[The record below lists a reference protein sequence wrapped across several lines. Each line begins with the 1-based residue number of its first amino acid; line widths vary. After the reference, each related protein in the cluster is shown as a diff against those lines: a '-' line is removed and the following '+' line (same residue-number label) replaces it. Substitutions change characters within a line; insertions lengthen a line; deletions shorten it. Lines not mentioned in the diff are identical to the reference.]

1 MSVETT
7 ETNIVAKSA
16 EEPKKE
22 PSYFEGKLIALIG
35 INLLTFFLTII
46 SLGFAYPAMYCMKKR
61 WIYRNTVVGGY
72 RLKFTGKGRQL
83 IGKYILWSFLSIITI
98 GIFTLWLPIK
108 YQKWETK
115 HVEIDCKVEK

>member
-1 MSVETT
+1 MSVEVT
-7 ETNIVAKSA
+7 ETNVVANPA

-61 WIYRNTVVGGY
+61 WIYRNTVVNGY